1 MTCIFLVTIKE
12 NLKKKKANMFIK
24 NRNYCMHKLDS
35 VKGRSDL
42 SC

>member
-12 NLKKKKANMFIK
+12 NLKKKKANMFK